1 MSKKS
6 IFSFI
11 TALILVFSMQSGIY
25 AEKESEKETTS
36 EKTETVDKKETT
48 SKKSSSTK
56 KDEEDTDS
64 EDEDSEDEDD
74 KKSDKKDEDSE
85 DEEEEGELGKMHT
98 DYYLLADLSSGKV
111 LEVSKGDKKV
121 YPASTTKILTGIIA
135 LEKCNL
141 DDVVKAT
148 KKAIEPIDNKHSHMG
163 ILVGEELTVE
173 QLLYGLLVGSAND
186 AANVLAVHIAGDLDD
201 FAAMMNEKAK
211 ELGAKKTHFTN
222 AHGFHDEDHYTTIN
236 DLAKISCYAMQNKT
250 FRKIVS
256 TAKYEIPATNKYKDK
271 NTGNK
276 RYLANT
282 NLMISSYKGTGH
294 LYNKAIGVKTGHTDD
309 AGYCLVAAA
318 ADKNG
323 TELLSIV
330 MKCKNGS
337 SSETAY
343 SFIDS
348 RKLLE
353 YGFKNYKYKVFAD
366 VTDIV
371 ESATVKNGKTG
382 VTISPAIPVGALLAN
397 DVNKDDIE
405 VIINKKED
413 IKAPIKTG
421 DVLGKAVYKCNGEV
435 IGEVN
440 LVAGN
445 DVKRSIVKTI
455 CNFFKDN
462 LVRILLIGILIII
475 LYLYTNHMKRK
486 KRRAR
491 RRMQRIEYEKRNRR

>member
-11 TALILVFSMQSGIY
+11 TALILVFSLQSGIY
-25 AEKESEKETTS
+25 AEKE
-36 EKTETVDKKETT
+36 TEKETT
-48 SKKSSSTK
+48 SKKTETVDDKKTETDDDEDDDDRKSSK
-56 KDEEDTDS
+56 KDNDEDEDRKSSKKDKDEDEDEDEED
-64 EDEDSEDEDD
+64 
-74 KKSDKKDEDSE
+74 
-85 DEEEEGELGKMHT
+85 GELGKMHT

-111 LEVSKGDKKV
+111 LEVSNGDEKV

-135 LEKCNL
+135 LEKCKL
-141 DDVVKAT
+141 KDVVTAT
-148 KKAIEPIDNKHSHMG
+148 KEAIEPIDNKHSNMG
-163 ILVGEELTVE
+163 ILVDEKLTVE

-186 AANVLAVHIAGDLDD
+186 AANVLAVHIAGDLDS
-201 FAAMMNEKAK
+201 FAEMMNEKAK
-211 ELGAKKTHFTN
+211 DLGAKNTNFIN
-222 AHGFHDEDHYTTIN
+222 AHGFHDDDHYTTVN
-236 DLAKISCYAMQNKT
+236 DLAKISYHAMKNET

-256 TAKYEIPATNKYKDK
+256 TAKYEIPATNKYRDK

-282 NLMISSYKGTGH
+282 NLMISSYKGAGH

-318 ADKNG
+318 AEKDG
-323 TELLSIV
+323 TELLSVV
-330 MKCKNGS
+330 MKCDNGS
-337 SSETAY
+337 GPDEAY

-353 YGFKNYKYKVFAD
+353 YGFENYKYKVIAD

-382 VTISPAIPVGALLAN
+382 VTISPAVPVGALLAK
-397 DVNKDDIE
+397 DVEKEDID
-405 VIINKKED
+405 VIINKKEG
-413 IKAPIKTG
+413 IKAPVKTG
-421 DVLGKAVYKCNGEV
+421 DVLGEAIYKCNGEV
-435 IGEVN
+435 VGKVN

-445 DVKRSIVKTI
+445 DVKRSIIKTI
-455 CNFFKDN
+455 GNFFKDN
-462 LVRILLIGILIII
+462 LVKIIFIGILIFI
-475 LYLYTNHMKRK
+475 LYAYVNHLKIK